1 MPGAVLAEATDLDVG
16 FVTSLD
22 SLDKADTHT
31 RGEVWVFPI
40 GLAAPPPPG
49 VSEDVDVRTKAIQT
63 SAPQRHGLQYDVAI
77 GTAPLVYGQSASATA
92 FCFSGSCRQQC
103 NLFAWSK
110 HYKDRGM

>member
-103 NLFAWSK
+103 NLFAW
-110 HYKDRGM
+110 HYWRMR